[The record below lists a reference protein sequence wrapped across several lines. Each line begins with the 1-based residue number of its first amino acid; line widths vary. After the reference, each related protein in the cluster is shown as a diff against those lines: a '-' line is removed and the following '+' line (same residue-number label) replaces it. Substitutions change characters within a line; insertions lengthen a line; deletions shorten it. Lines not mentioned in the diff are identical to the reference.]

1 MGSHATKD
9 NSSEQSN
16 IHKNSLITNKSNIKQ
31 TYATIS
37 SLTNNNSENENS
49 SYYGINFDKMEA
61 KSKNENYNSDQITQE
76 KSVSETQNKNLIK
89 FYWNEG
95 GKEVFITGS
104 FCEWNKRLKMHKN
117 KNNIFEVELFLPK
130 GKYEFKF
137 IVDSKWQCSSNY
149 QQIKDSRGNN
159 NNFIDNISANN
170 NFNDINFNINKNV
183 NNLSKENYHKIGN
196 IDELKQNYSNKYPSI
211 NQLNEE
217 APKIPDVLEI
227 SVDLTENSN
236 QKNIGNEQYLD
247 FSYINLD
254 ESFKNI
260 LQPVHSYLNHI
271 FTSND
276 KNFIYNSNNEETETE
291 KSTYFGINCNIK
303 VKNKCISIIY
313 FSPLSKI

>member
-9 NSSEQSN
+9 NSSEQSK
-16 IHKNSLITNKSNIKQ
+16 IHKNSVITNKQ
-31 TYATIS
+31 TYESIS
-37 SLTNNNSENENS
+37 SLANNNSENENS
-49 SYYGINFDKMEA
+49 SYNGINFDKMKT
-61 KSKNENYNSDQITQE
+61 KSKNNNYNSDQITQE
-76 KSVSETQNKNLIK
+76 KSISETQNKNLIK

-104 FCEWNKRLKMHKN
+104 FLEWNKRLKMHKN

-137 IVDSKWQCSSNY
+137 IVDGSWKCSSNY
-149 QQIKDSRGNN
+149 QQIKDDRGNN
-159 NNFIDNISANN
+159 NNFIDNISANYN
-170 NFNDINFNINKNV
+170 YNEINFNLNKNV
-183 NNLSKENYHKIGN
+183 TNLPEENNHKMRN
-196 IDELKQNYSNKYPSI
+196 IDELKKNYSNIYPSI
-211 NQLNEE
+211 DQLSEE

-227 SVDLTENSN
+227 SIDLTENSN

-271 FTSND
+271 FTNND
-276 KNFIYNSNNEETETE
+276 KSIIYNSHKEETEN
-291 KSTYFGINCNIK
+291 STYLGINCNVK

-313 FSPLSKI
+313 YSPLSKI

>member
-9 NSSEQSN
+9 NSSEQSK
-16 IHKNSLITNKSNIKQ
+16 IHKNSVITNKQ
-31 TYATIS
+31 TYESIS

-49 SYYGINFDKMEA
+49 SYNGINFDKMKT
-61 KSKNENYNSDQITQE
+61 KSKNNNYNSDQITQE
-76 KSVSETQNKNLIK
+76 NSISETQNKNLIK

-104 FCEWNKRLKMHKN
+104 FLEWNKRLKMHKN

-137 IVDSKWQCSSNY
+137 IVDGSWKCSSNY
-149 QQIKDSRGNN
+149 QQIKDDRGNN
-159 NNFIDNISANN
+159 NNFIDNISANYN
-170 NFNDINFNINKNV
+170 YNEINFNLNKNV
-183 NNLSKENYHKIGN
+183 TNLPEENNHKMRN
-196 IDELKQNYSNKYPSI
+196 IDELKKNYSNIYPSI
-211 NQLNEE
+211 DQLSEE

-227 SVDLTENSN
+227 SIDLTEKKKK
-236 QKNIGNEQYLD
+236 KNIGNEQYLD

-271 FTSND
+271 FTNND
-276 KNFIYNSNNEETETE
+276 KNFIYNSHKEETEN
-291 KSTYFGINCNIK
+291 STYLGINCNVK

-313 FSPLSKI
+313 YSPLSKI

>member
-9 NSSEQSN
+9 NSSEQSK
-16 IHKNSLITNKSNIKQ
+16 IHKNSVITNKQ
-31 TYATIS
+31 TYESIS

-49 SYYGINFDKMEA
+49 SYNGINFDKMKT
-61 KSKNENYNSDQITQE
+61 KSKNNNYNSDQITQE
-76 KSVSETQNKNLIK
+76 NSISETQNKNLIK

-104 FCEWNKRLKMHKN
+104 FLEWNKRLKMHKN

-137 IVDSKWQCSSNY
+137 IVDGSWKCSSNY
-149 QQIKDSRGNN
+149 QQIKDDRGNN
-159 NNFIDNISANN
+159 NNFIDNISANYN
-170 NFNDINFNINKNV
+170 YNEINFNLNKNV
-183 NNLSKENYHKIGN
+183 TNLPEENNHKMRN
-196 IDELKQNYSNKYPSI
+196 IDELKKNYSNIYPSI
-211 NQLNEE
+211 DQLSEE

-227 SVDLTENSN
+227 SIDLTENSN
-236 QKNIGNEQYLD
+236 QKNIGNEQYLG

-271 FTSND
+271 FTNND
-276 KNFIYNSNNEETETE
+276 KNFIYNSHKEKTEN
-291 KSTYFGINCNIK
+291 STYLGINCNVK

-313 FSPLSKI
+313 YSPLSKI

>member
-9 NSSEQSN
+9 NSSEQSK
-16 IHKNSLITNKSNIKQ
+16 IHKNSVITNKQ
-31 TYATIS
+31 TYESIS

-49 SYYGINFDKMEA
+49 SYNGINFDKMKT
-61 KSKNENYNSDQITQE
+61 KSKNNNYNSDQITQE
-76 KSVSETQNKNLIK
+76 NSISETQNKNLIK

-104 FCEWNKRLKMHKN
+104 FLEWNKRLKMHKN

-137 IVDSKWQCSSNY
+137 IVDGSWKCSSNY
-149 QQIKDSRGNN
+149 QQIKDDRGNN
-159 NNFIDNISANN
+159 NNFIDNISANYN
-170 NFNDINFNINKNV
+170 YNEINFNLNKNV
-183 NNLSKENYHKIGN
+183 TNLPEENNHKMRN
-196 IDELKQNYSNKYPSI
+196 IDELKKNYSNIYPSI
-211 NQLNEE
+211 DQLSEE

-227 SVDLTENSN
+227 SIDLTENSN

-271 FTSND
+271 FTNND
-276 KNFIYNSNNEETETE
+276 KNFIYNSHKEETEN
-291 KSTYFGINCNIK
+291 STYLGINCNVK

-313 FSPLSKI
+313 YSPLSKI

>member
-16 IHKNSLITNKSNIKQ
+16 IHRNSIITNKSNIKQ
-31 TYATIS
+31 PYTTIS

-49 SYYGINFDKMEA
+49 SYNGINFDKIKI
-61 KSKNENYNSDQITQE
+61 KSKNDNYNSDQITQE
-76 KSVSETQNKNLIK
+76 KSISEAQNMNLTK

-95 GKEVFITGS
+95 GNEVFITGS
-104 FCEWNKRLKMHKN
+104 FCEWNKRLKMHRN
-117 KNNIFEVELFLPK
+117 KDNIFEVELLLPK

-137 IVDSKWQCSSNY
+137 IVDGIWRCSSNY
-149 QQIKDSRGNN
+149 SQIKDNRGNN
-159 NNFIDNISANN
+159 NNFIDNISANYN
-170 NFNDINFNINKNV
+170 YNEINFNLNKNV
-183 NNLSKENYHKIGN
+183 TNLSGENNPKIRN
-196 IDELKQNYSNKYPSI
+196 IDELKKNYSNIYPSI
-211 NQLNEE
+211 DQLSEE

-227 SVDLTENSN
+227 SIDLTENSN

-271 FTSND
+271 FTNND
-276 KNFIYNSNNEETETE
+276 KNFIYNSHKEENE
-291 KSTYFGINCNIK
+291 SNTYLGINCNVK

-313 FSPLSKI
+313 YSPLSKI

>member
-16 IHKNSLITNKSNIKQ
+16 IHKNSVITNKQKYL
-31 TYATIS
+31 TVS
-37 SLTNNNSENENS
+37 SLTINNSENENS
-49 SYYGINFDKMEA
+49 SYNGINFDKMKE
-61 KSKNENYNSDQITQE
+61 KSKNDNYNSDQITQE
-76 KSVSETQNKNLIK
+76 KSISEAQNKNLIK

-95 GKEVFITGS
+95 GNEVFITGS
-104 FCEWNKRLKMHKN
+104 FCEWNKRLKMYKN
-117 KNNIFEVELFLPK
+117 KDNIFEVELFLHK

-137 IVDSKWQCSSNY
+137 IVDGSWRCSSNY
-149 QQIKDSRGNN
+149 KQIKDNRGNN

-170 NFNDINFNINKNV
+170 NFNEINFNLNKNV
-183 NNLSKENYHKIGN
+183 NILSEENNLKMRN
-196 IDELKQNYSNKYPSI
+196 IDELKKNYSNIYPS
-211 NQLNEE
+211 NDQLNEE

-260 LQPVHSYLNHI
+260 LQPVHSYLNHL
-271 FTSND
+271 FTNND
-276 KNFIYNSNNEETETE
+276 KNFNIHKEGTGN
-291 KSTYFGINCNIK
+291 STYLGINCNVK

-313 FSPLSKI
+313 YSPLNKI

>member
-9 NSSEQSN
+9 NSSEQSK
-16 IHKNSLITNKSNIKQ
+16 IHKNSVITNKQ
-31 TYATIS
+31 TYESIS

-49 SYYGINFDKMEA
+49 SYNGINFDKMKT
-61 KSKNENYNSDQITQE
+61 KSKNNNYNSDQITQE
-76 KSVSETQNKNLIK
+76 NSISETQNKNLIK

-104 FCEWNKRLKMHKN
+104 FLEWNKRLKMHKN

-137 IVDSKWQCSSNY
+137 IIDGSWRCSSNY
-149 QQIKDSRGNN
+149 QQIKDDRGNN
-159 NNFIDNISANN
+159 NNFIDNISANYN
-170 NFNDINFNINKNV
+170 YNEINFNLNKNV
-183 NNLSKENYHKIGN
+183 SNLSEENNHKMRN
-196 IDELKQNYSNKYPSI
+196 IDELKKNYSNIYPSI
-211 NQLNEE
+211 DQLSEE

-227 SVDLTENSN
+227 SIDLTENSN

-271 FTSND
+271 FTNND
-276 KNFIYNSNNEETETE
+276 KSIIYNSHKEETEN
-291 KSTYFGINCNIK
+291 STYLGINCNVK

-313 FSPLSKI
+313 YSPLSKI

>member
-9 NSSEQSN
+9 NSSEQSK
-16 IHKNSLITNKSNIKQ
+16 IHKNSVITNKQ
-31 TYATIS
+31 TYESIS
-37 SLTNNNSENENS
+37 SLHNNNSENENS
-49 SYYGINFDKMEA
+49 SYNGINFDKMKT
-61 KSKNENYNSDQITQE
+61 KSKNNNYNSDQITQE
-76 KSVSETQNKNLIK
+76 NSISETQNKNLIK

-104 FCEWNKRLKMHKN
+104 FLEWNKRLKMHKN

-137 IVDSKWQCSSNY
+137 IIDGSWRCSSNY
-149 QQIKDSRGNN
+149 QQIKDDRGNN
-159 NNFIDNISANN
+159 NNFIDNISANYN
-170 NFNDINFNINKNV
+170 YNEINFNLNKNV
-183 NNLSKENYHKIGN
+183 TNLPEENNHKMRY
-196 IDELKQNYSNKYPSI
+196 IDELKKNYSNIYPSI
-211 NQLNEE
+211 DQLSEE
-217 APKIPDVLEI
+217 APKIPYVLEI
-227 SVDLTENSN
+227 SIDLTENSN

-271 FTSND
+271 FTNND
-276 KNFIYNSNNEETETE
+276 KNFIYNSHKEETEN
-291 KSTYFGINCNIK
+291 STYLGINCNVK

-313 FSPLSKI
+313 YSPLSKI

>member
-9 NSSEQSN
+9 NSSEQSK
-16 IHKNSLITNKSNIKQ
+16 IHKNSVITNKQ
-31 TYATIS
+31 TYSTIS

-49 SYYGINFDKMEA
+49 SYNGINFDKMKT
-61 KSKNENYNSDQITQE
+61 KSKNNNYNSDHITQE
-76 KSVSETQNKNLIK
+76 KSISETQNKNLIK

-104 FCEWNKRLKMHKN
+104 FLEWNKRLKMHKN

-137 IVDSKWQCSSNY
+137 IIDGSWRCSSNY
-149 QQIKDSRGNN
+149 QQIKDDRGNN
-159 NNFIDNISANN
+159 NNFIDNISVNN
-170 NFNDINFNINKNV
+170 NFNEINFNLNKNV
-183 NNLSKENYHKIGN
+183 SNLSEENNHKMRN
-196 IDELKQNYSNKYPSI
+196 IDELKKNYSNIYPSI
-211 NQLNEE
+211 DQLSEE

-227 SVDLTENSN
+227 SIDLTENSN

-271 FTSND
+271 FTNND
-276 KNFIYNSNNEETETE
+276 KSIIYNSHKEETEN
-291 KSTYFGINCNIK
+291 STYLGINCNVK

-313 FSPLSKI
+313 YSPLSKI

>member
-9 NSSEQSN
+9 NSSEQSK
-16 IHKNSLITNKSNIKQ
+16 IHKNSPITNNSNIKQ

-37 SLTNNNSENENS
+37 SLANYNSENENS
-49 SYYGINFDKMEA
+49 IYNGINFDKIKI
-61 KSKNENYNSDQITQE
+61 KSKNDNYNSDQITQE
-76 KSVSETQNKNLIK
+76 KSISEVQNKNLIK
-89 FYWNEG
+89 LYWNEG

-104 FCEWNKRLKMHKN
+104 FCEWDKRHKMRKN
-117 KNNIFEVELFLPK
+117 KNNIFDIELLLPK

-137 IVDSKWQCSSNY
+137 IVDNIWRCSSNY
-149 QQIKDSRGNN
+149 PQIMDDRGNN
-159 NNFIDNISANN
+159 NNFIDNINTNN
-170 NFNDINFNINKNV
+170 NLNDIIFNINKNV
-183 NNLSKENYHKIGN
+183 SNLSEEKSHKIGN
-196 IDELKQNYSNKYPSI
+196 IDELKKNYSNIYPSI
-211 NQLNEE
+211 DQLSEE

-227 SVDLTENSN
+227 SINLTEISN

-271 FTSND
+271 FTNND
-276 KNFIYNSNNEETETE
+276 KNFIYNNNKEETE
-291 KSTYFGINCNIK
+291 KNTYLGINCNVK

-313 FSPLSKI
+313 YSPLSKI

>member
-9 NSSEQSN
+9 NSSEQSK
-16 IHKNSLITNKSNIKQ
+16 IHKNSVITNKQ
-31 TYATIS
+31 TYESIS

-49 SYYGINFDKMEA
+49 SYNGINFDKMKT
-61 KSKNENYNSDQITQE
+61 KSKNNNYNSDQITQE
-76 KSVSETQNKNLIK
+76 NSISETQNKNLIK

-104 FCEWNKRLKMHKN
+104 FLEWNKRLKMHKN

-137 IVDSKWQCSSNY
+137 IVDGSWKCSSNY
-149 QQIKDSRGNN
+149 QQIKDDRGNN
-159 NNFIDNISANN
+159 NNFIDNISANYN
-170 NFNDINFNINKNV
+170 YNEINFNLNKNV
-183 NNLSKENYHKIGN
+183 TNLPEENNHKMRN
-196 IDELKQNYSNKYPSI
+196 IDELKKNYSNIYPSI
-211 NQLNEE
+211 DQLSEE

-227 SVDLTENSN
+227 SIDLTENSN

-271 FTSND
+271 FTNND
-276 KNFIYNSNNEETETE
+276 KSIIYNSHKEETEN
-291 KSTYFGINCNIK
+291 STYLGINCNVK

-313 FSPLSKI
+313 YSPLSKI

>member
-9 NSSEQSN
+9 NSSEQSK
-16 IHKNSLITNKSNIKQ
+16 IHKNSVITNKQ
-31 TYATIS
+31 TYESIS
-37 SLTNNNSENENS
+37 SLANNNSENENS
-49 SYYGINFDKMEA
+49 SYNGINFDKMKT
-61 KSKNENYNSDQITQE
+61 KSKNNNYNSDQITQE
-76 KSVSETQNKNLIK
+76 NSISETQNKNLIK

-104 FCEWNKRLKMHKN
+104 FLEWNKRLKMHKN

-137 IVDSKWQCSSNY
+137 IVDGSWKCSSNY
-149 QQIKDSRGNN
+149 QQIKDDRGNN
-159 NNFIDNISANN
+159 NNFIDNISANYN
-170 NFNDINFNINKNV
+170 YNEINFNLNKNV
-183 NNLSKENYHKIGN
+183 TNLPEENNHKMRN
-196 IDELKQNYSNKYPSI
+196 IDELKKNYSNIYPSI
-211 NQLNEE
+211 DQLSEE

-227 SVDLTENSN
+227 SIDLTENSN
-236 QKNIGNEQYLD
+236 QKNIGNEQYLG

-271 FTSND
+271 FTNND
-276 KNFIYNSNNEETETE
+276 KNFIYNSHKEKTEN
-291 KSTYFGINCNIK
+291 STYLGINCNVK

-313 FSPLSKI
+313 YSPLSKI

>member
-9 NSSEQSN
+9 NSSEQSK
-16 IHKNSLITNKSNIKQ
+16 IHKNSVITNKQ
-31 TYATIS
+31 TYESIS
-37 SLTNNNSENENS
+37 SLANNNSENENS
-49 SYYGINFDKMEA
+49 SYNGINFDKMKT
-61 KSKNENYNSDQITQE
+61 KSKNNNYNSDQITQE
-76 KSVSETQNKNLIK
+76 NSISETQNKNLIK

-104 FCEWNKRLKMHKN
+104 FLEWNKRLKMHKN

-137 IVDSKWQCSSNY
+137 IIDGSWRCSSNY
-149 QQIKDSRGNN
+149 QQIKDDRGNN
-159 NNFIDNISANN
+159 NNFIDNISANYN
-170 NFNDINFNINKNV
+170 YNEINFNLNKNV
-183 NNLSKENYHKIGN
+183 TNLPEENNHKMRN
-196 IDELKQNYSNKYPSI
+196 IDELKKNYSNIYPSI
-211 NQLNEE
+211 DQLSEE

-227 SVDLTENSN
+227 SIDLTENSN

-271 FTSND
+271 FTNND
-276 KNFIYNSNNEETETE
+276 KNFIYNIHKEETEN
-291 KSTYFGINCNIK
+291 KKYLGINCNVK

-313 FSPLSKI
+313 YSPLSKI

>member
-16 IHKNSLITNKSNIKQ
+16 IHRNSVTTNKSNIKQ
-31 TYATIS
+31 PYTTIS

-49 SYYGINFDKMEA
+49 SYNGINFDKIKI
-61 KSKNENYNSDQITQE
+61 KSKNDNYNSDQITQE
-76 KSVSETQNKNLIK
+76 KSISEAQNMNLTK

-95 GKEVFITGS
+95 GNEVFITGS
-104 FCEWNKRLKMHKN
+104 FCEWNERLKMHRN
-117 KNNIFEVELFLPK
+117 KDNIFEVELLLPK

-137 IVDSKWQCSSNY
+137 IVDGIWRCSSNY
-149 QQIKDSRGNN
+149 NQIKDNRGNN

-170 NFNDINFNINKNV
+170 NFNEINFNLKKNV
-183 NNLSKENYHKIGN
+183 TNLSGENNSKIRN
-196 IDELKQNYSNKYPSI
+196 IDELKKNYSNIYPSI
-211 NQLNEE
+211 DQLSEE

-227 SVDLTENSN
+227 SIDLTENSN

-271 FTSND
+271 FTNND
-276 KNFIYNSNNEETETE
+276 KNFIYNSHKEENESNN
-291 KSTYFGINCNIK
+291 YLGINCNVK

-313 FSPLSKI
+313 YSPLSKI

>member
-9 NSSEQSN
+9 NSSEQSK
-16 IHKNSLITNKSNIKQ
+16 IHKNSVITNKQ
-31 TYATIS
+31 TYESIS

-49 SYYGINFDKMEA
+49 SYNGINFDKMKT
-61 KSKNENYNSDQITQE
+61 KSKNNNYNSDQITQE
-76 KSVSETQNKNLIK
+76 NSISETQNKNLIK

-104 FCEWNKRLKMHKN
+104 FLEWNKRLKMHKN
-117 KNNIFEVELFLPK
+117 KNNIFEVELFLAK

-137 IVDSKWQCSSNY
+137 IVDGSWKCSSNY
-149 QQIKDSRGNN
+149 QQIKDDRGNN
-159 NNFIDNISANN
+159 NNFIDNISANYN
-170 NFNDINFNINKNV
+170 YNEINFNLNKNV
-183 NNLSKENYHKIGN
+183 TNLPEENNHKMRN
-196 IDELKQNYSNKYPSI
+196 IDELKKNYSNIYPSI
-211 NQLNEE
+211 DQLSEE

-227 SVDLTENSN
+227 SIDLTENSN
-236 QKNIGNEQYLD
+236 QKNIGNEQYLG

-271 FTSND
+271 FTNND
-276 KNFIYNSNNEETETE
+276 KNFIYNSHKEETEN
-291 KSTYFGINCNIK
+291 STYLGINCNVK

-313 FSPLSKI
+313 YSPLSKI

>member
-9 NSSEQSN
+9 NSSEQSK
-16 IHKNSLITNKSNIKQ
+16 IHKNSVITNKQ
-31 TYATIS
+31 TYESIS

-49 SYYGINFDKMEA
+49 SYNGINFDKMKT
-61 KSKNENYNSDQITQE
+61 KSKNNNYNSDQITQE
-76 KSVSETQNKNLIK
+76 KSISETQNKNLIK

-104 FCEWNKRLKMHKN
+104 FLEWNKRLKMHKN

-137 IVDSKWQCSSNY
+137 IVDGSWKCSSNY
-149 QQIKDSRGNN
+149 QQIKDDRGNN
-159 NNFIDNISANN
+159 NNFIDNISANYN
-170 NFNDINFNINKNV
+170 YNEINFNLNKNV
-183 NNLSKENYHKIGN
+183 TNLPEENNHKMRN
-196 IDELKQNYSNKYPSI
+196 IDELKKNYSNIYPSI
-211 NQLNEE
+211 DQLSEE

-227 SVDLTENSN
+227 SIDLTENSN

-271 FTSND
+271 FTNND
-276 KNFIYNSNNEETETE
+276 KNFIYNSHKEKTEN
-291 KSTYFGINCNIK
+291 STYLGINCNVK

-313 FSPLSKI
+313 YSPLSKI

>member
-9 NSSEQSN
+9 NSSEQSK
-16 IHKNSLITNKSNIKQ
+16 IHKNSVITNKQ
-31 TYATIS
+31 TYESIS

-49 SYYGINFDKMEA
+49 SYNGINFDKMKT
-61 KSKNENYNSDQITQE
+61 KSKNNNYNSDQITQE
-76 KSVSETQNKNLIK
+76 NSISETQNKNLIK

-137 IVDSKWQCSSNY
+137 IVDGSWKCSSNY
-149 QQIKDSRGNN
+149 QQIKDDRGNN
-159 NNFIDNISANN
+159 NNFIDNISANYN
-170 NFNDINFNINKNV
+170 YNEINFNLNKNV
-183 NNLSKENYHKIGN
+183 TNLPEENNHKMRN
-196 IDELKQNYSNKYPSI
+196 IDELKKNYSNIYPSI
-211 NQLNEE
+211 DQLSEE

-227 SVDLTENSN
+227 SIDLTENSN

-271 FTSND
+271 FTNND
-276 KNFIYNSNNEETETE
+276 KSIIYNSHKEETEN
-291 KSTYFGINCNIK
+291 STYLGINCNVK

-313 FSPLSKI
+313 YSPLSKI

>member
-1 MGSHATKD
+1 MGSHASKD
-9 NSSEQSN
+9 NSSEQSK
-16 IHKNSLITNKSNIKQ
+16 IHKNSLITNKFNIKQ
-31 TYATIS
+31 TYTTIS

-49 SYYGINFDKMEA
+49 SYNGINFDKIKK
-61 KSKNENYNSDQITQE
+61 KSKNDNYNSDQITQE
-76 KSVSETQNKNLIK
+76 KSISEAQNKNLIK

-95 GKEVFITGS
+95 GNEIFITGS

-117 KNNIFEVELFLPK
+117 KNNIFEVELLLPK

-137 IVDSKWQCSSNY
+137 IVDNIWRCSSNY
-149 QQIKDSRGNN
+149 QKIKDNRGNS
-159 NNFIDNISANN
+159 NNFIDNISAYNN
-170 NFNDINFNINKNV
+170 INDINFNINKNV
-183 NNLSKENYHKIGN
+183 TNLSEEKHHKIGN
-196 IDELKQNYSNKYPSI
+196 IDELKKNYSNIYPSVD
-211 NQLNEE
+211 QLSEE

-227 SVDLTENSN
+227 SIDLSENSN

-271 FTSND
+271 FTNND
-276 KNFIYNSNNEETETE
+276 KNFIYNSNKEETE
-291 KSTYFGINCNIK
+291 KNTYLGINCNIK

-313 FSPLSKI
+313 YSPLNKI

>member
-9 NSSEQSN
+9 NSSEQSK
-16 IHKNSLITNKSNIKQ
+16 IHKNSVITNKQ
-31 TYATIS
+31 TYESIS

-49 SYYGINFDKMEA
+49 SYNGINFDKMKT
-61 KSKNENYNSDQITQE
+61 KSKNNNYNSDQITQ
-76 KSVSETQNKNLIK
+76 KNSISETQNKNLIK

-104 FCEWNKRLKMHKN
+104 FLEWNKRLKMHKN
-117 KNNIFEVELFLPK
+117 KNNIFEVELFLAK

-137 IVDSKWQCSSNY
+137 IVDGSWKCSSNY
-149 QQIKDSRGNN
+149 QQIKDDRGNN
-159 NNFIDNISANN
+159 NNFIDNISVNN
-170 NFNDINFNINKNV
+170 NFNEINFNLNKNV
-183 NNLSKENYHKIGN
+183 SNLSEENNHKMRN
-196 IDELKQNYSNKYPSI
+196 IDELKKNYSNIYPSI
-211 NQLNEE
+211 DQLSEE

-227 SVDLTENSN
+227 SIDLTENSN

-271 FTSND
+271 FTNND
-276 KNFIYNSNNEETETE
+276 KSIIYNSHKEETEN
-291 KSTYFGINCNIK
+291 STYLGINCNVK

-313 FSPLSKI
+313 YSPLSKI

>member
-9 NSSEQSN
+9 NSSEQSK
-16 IHKNSLITNKSNIKQ
+16 IHKNSLITKKQ
-31 TYATIS
+31 TYSTIS

-49 SYYGINFDKMEA
+49 SYNGINFDKLKI

-76 KSVSETQNKNLIK
+76 KSISEAQNKNLIK

-95 GKEVFITGS
+95 GNEVFITGS
-104 FCEWNKRLKMHKN
+104 FFEWDKRLKMRKN

-130 GKYEFKF
+130 GKFEFKF
-137 IVDSKWQCSSNY
+137 IVDGIWRCSSNY
-149 QQIKDSRGNN
+149 QQIKDNRGNS
-159 NNFIDNISANN
+159 NNFIDNVSDTN
-170 NFNDINFNINKNV
+170 NFNEINLNKNV
-183 NNLSKENYHKIGN
+183 NNLSEENNHKIKN
-196 IDELKQNYSNKYPSI
+196 IDELKKNYSNIYPSI
-211 NQLNEE
+211 GQINEE

-227 SVDLTENSN
+227 SIDLTENSN

-271 FTSND
+271 FTNND
-276 KNFIYNSNNEETETE
+276 KNYVFNNSHKEDTE
-291 KSTYFGINCNIK
+291 KNTYLGINCNVK
-303 VKNKCISIIY
+303 VKNKCLSIIY
-313 FSPLSKI
+313 YSPLSKI

>member
-9 NSSEQSN
+9 NSSEQSK
-16 IHKNSLITNKSNIKQ
+16 IHKNSPITNNSNIKQ

-37 SLTNNNSENENS
+37 SLANYNSENENS
-49 SYYGINFDKMEA
+49 SYNGINFDKI
-61 KSKNENYNSDQITQE
+61 KIRSKNDNYNSDQITQE
-76 KSVSETQNKNLIK
+76 KSISEVQNKNLIK

-104 FCEWNKRLKMHKN
+104 FCEWDKRLKMRKN
-117 KNNIFEVELFLPK
+117 KNNIFDIELLLPK

-137 IVDSKWQCSSNY
+137 IVDNIWRCSSNY
-149 QQIKDSRGNN
+149 PQIMDDRGNN
-159 NNFIDNISANN
+159 NNFIDNINTNN
-170 NFNDINFNINKNV
+170 NLNDIIFNINKNV
-183 NNLSKENYHKIGN
+183 NNLSEEKSHKIGN
-196 IDELKQNYSNKYPSI
+196 IDELKKNYSNIYPSI
-211 NQLNEE
+211 DQLSEE

-227 SVDLTENSN
+227 SINLTEISN

-271 FTSND
+271 FTNND
-276 KNFIYNSNNEETETE
+276 KNLIYNSNKEETE
-291 KSTYFGINCNIK
+291 KNTYLGINCNVK

-313 FSPLSKI
+313 YSPLSKI

>member
-16 IHKNSLITNKSNIKQ
+16 IHKNSVITNKQ
-31 TYATIS
+31 TYSTIS

-49 SYYGINFDKMEA
+49 SYNGINFDKMKT
-61 KSKNENYNSDQITQE
+61 KSKNNNYNSDQITQE
-76 KSVSETQNKNLIK
+76 KSISETQNKNLIK

-104 FCEWNKRLKMHKN
+104 FLEWNKRLKMHKN

-137 IVDSKWQCSSNY
+137 IIDGSWRCSSNY
-149 QQIKDSRGNN
+149 QQIKDDRGNN
-159 NNFIDNISANN
+159 NNFIDNISVNN
-170 NFNDINFNINKNV
+170 NFNEINFNLNKNV
-183 NNLSKENYHKIGN
+183 SNLSEENNHKMRN
-196 IDELKQNYSNKYPSI
+196 IDELKKNYSNIYPSI
-211 NQLNEE
+211 DQLSEE

-227 SVDLTENSN
+227 SIDLTENSN

-271 FTSND
+271 FTNND
-276 KNFIYNSNNEETETE
+276 KSIIYNSHKEETEN
-291 KSTYFGINCNIK
+291 STYLGINCNVK

-313 FSPLSKI
+313 YSPLSKI

>member
-9 NSSEQSN
+9 NSSEQSK
-16 IHKNSLITNKSNIKQ
+16 IHKNSVITNKQ
-31 TYATIS
+31 TYESIS

-49 SYYGINFDKMEA
+49 SYNGINFDKMKT
-61 KSKNENYNSDQITQE
+61 KSKNNNYNSDQITQE
-76 KSVSETQNKNLIK
+76 NSISETQNKNLIK

-104 FCEWNKRLKMHKN
+104 FLEWNKRLKMHKN

-137 IVDSKWQCSSNY
+137 IVDGSWKCSSNY
-149 QQIKDSRGNN
+149 QQIKDDRGNN
-159 NNFIDNISANN
+159 NNFIDNISANYN
-170 NFNDINFNINKNV
+170 YNEINFNLNKNV
-183 NNLSKENYHKIGN
+183 TNLPEENNHKMRN
-196 IDELKQNYSNKYPSI
+196 IDELKKNYSNIYPSI
-211 NQLNEE
+211 DQLSEE

-227 SVDLTENSN
+227 SIDLTENSN

-271 FTSND
+271 FTNND
-276 KNFIYNSNNEETETE
+276 KNFIYNSHKEKTEN
-291 KSTYFGINCNIK
+291 STYLGINCNVK

-313 FSPLSKI
+313 YSPLSKI

>member
-9 NSSEQSN
+9 NSSEQSK
-16 IHKNSLITNKSNIKQ
+16 IHKNSVITNKQ
-31 TYATIS
+31 TYESIS

-49 SYYGINFDKMEA
+49 SYNGINFDKMKT
-61 KSKNENYNSDQITQE
+61 KSKNNNYNSDQITQE
-76 KSVSETQNKNLIK
+76 NSISETQNKNLIK

-104 FCEWNKRLKMHKN
+104 FLEWNKRLKMHKN

-137 IVDSKWQCSSNY
+137 IVDGSWKCSSNY
-149 QQIKDSRGNN
+149 QQIKDDRGNN
-159 NNFIDNISANN
+159 NNFIDNISANYN
-170 NFNDINFNINKNV
+170 YNEINFNLNKNV
-183 NNLSKENYHKIGN
+183 TNLPEENNHKMRN
-196 IDELKQNYSNKYPSI
+196 IDELKKNYTNIYPSI
-211 NQLNEE
+211 DQLSEE

-227 SVDLTENSN
+227 SIDLTENSN

-271 FTSND
+271 FTNND
-276 KNFIYNSNNEETETE
+276 KSIIYNSHKEETEN
-291 KSTYFGINCNIK
+291 STYLGINCNVK

-313 FSPLSKI
+313 YSPLSKI

>member
-9 NSSEQSN
+9 NSSEQSK
-16 IHKNSLITNKSNIKQ
+16 IHKNSPITNNSNIKQ

-37 SLTNNNSENENS
+37 SLANYNSENENS
-49 SYYGINFDKMEA
+49 SYNGINFDKIKI
-61 KSKNENYNSDQITQE
+61 KSKNDNYNSDQITQE
-76 KSVSETQNKNLIK
+76 KSISEVQNKNLIK

-104 FCEWNKRLKMHKN
+104 FCEWDKRLKMHKN
-117 KNNIFEVELFLPK
+117 KYNIFDIELLLPK

-137 IVDSKWQCSSNY
+137 IVDNIWRCSSNY
-149 QQIKDSRGNN
+149 PQIMDDRGNN
-159 NNFIDNISANN
+159 NNFIDNINTNN
-170 NFNDINFNINKNV
+170 NLNDIIFNINKNV
-183 NNLSKENYHKIGN
+183 SNLSEEKSHKIGN
-196 IDELKQNYSNKYPSI
+196 IDELKKNYSNIYPSI
-211 NQLNEE
+211 DQLSEE

-227 SVDLTENSN
+227 SINLTEISN

-271 FTSND
+271 FTNND
-276 KNFIYNSNNEETETE
+276 KNFIYNNNKEETE
-291 KSTYFGINCNIK
+291 KNTYLGINCNVK

-313 FSPLSKI
+313 YSPLSKI